1 MSKIAGGYPGGPP
14 HHDPQAQG
22 ADSRGPELR
31 GGETVEASVVR
42 HATGRTKKL
51 RKRRLLIGLVTFL
64 VVGVGMGAYIGLQSR
79 KTAEE
84 LAEQEA
90 EGSEVDIK
98 KEADRLLNELWRM
111 EDLERAPRL

>member
-1 MSKIAGGYPGGPP
+1 MTRKRKAPIRGGPSS
-14 HHDPQAQG
+14 G
-22 ADSRGPELR
+22 AVRPSRPPWC
-31 GGETVEASVVR
+31 
-42 HATGRTKKL
+42 ATPRARTKKL

-111 EDLERAPRL
+111 EDLERAPRR

>member
-1 MSKIAGGYPGGPP
+1 MTRKRKAPIRGGPSS
-14 HHDPQAQG
+14 G
-22 ADSRGPELR
+22 AVRP
-31 GGETVEASVVR
+31 VEASVVR

-98 KEADRLLNELWRM
+98 KEADRLLKTSCGGWKTWNAR
-111 EDLERAPRL
+111 PRR